1 MSKTMETRIK
11 ERRSRFFHH
20 FGLGMT
26 VTKTLFKKSC
36 GMPGINLGVGAG
48 CNTQIYR
55 QLQINQPPCSS
66 EYGLIKI

>member
-36 GMPGINLGVGAG
+36 GMSGINLGVGAG

-55 QLQINQPPCSS
+55 QLLDRSINHLAPVNMD
-66 EYGLIKI
+66 